1 MDVKIKVGGRKRL
14 REIDRQTER
23 ERLRETDRQTERNQ
37 WMYRSCR

>member
-1 MDVKIKVGGRKRL
+1 MDVKIKVGWRKRL

-23 ERLRETDRQTERNQ
+23 MRLRETDRQTERNQ